1 MPLTRRRSETRAI
14 MLQEKAMLSKLE
26 KKEKLQAKAKQEKQE
41 KLEKQWKQEEKK
53 TQTVTISRAFKLIN
67 IVCALWVRDIMHCWT
82 NESKNQMVGCNL
94 SLLF

>member
-26 KKEKLQAKAKQEKQE
+26 ELEKLQ
-41 KLEKQWKQEEKK
+41 EKQWKQEEKK

-67 IVCALWVRDIMHCWT
+67 IVCALWVREIMHCWT
-82 NESKNQMVGCNL
+82 NESKNQMVVCNGTFPVVL
-94 SLLF
+94 APHSVD

>member
-14 MLQEKAMLSKLE
+14 MLQEKATLSKLE
-26 KKEKLQAKAKQEKQE
+26 ELEKEEKLQEKAKQ
-41 KLEKQWKQEEKK
+41 EKQWKQEEKK

-67 IVCALWVRDIMHCWT
+67 IVCALWVREIVHCWT